1 MPSSRLHLFA
11 ASVLIVGGGAL
22 AVTALAI
29 VVARVVIGTG
39 LPGVVATPADTA
51 LLDDLIAV
59 LPFIATFA
67 GINVAAGVALA
78 TGQTWGTRVARWVT
92 GVAAATGLLGLM
104 LLIAAN
110 GPVPAT
116 QVAGASGPDG
126 FGILSVFVCLYVW
139 AAIAVRLPEEPRR
152 PLEPHR
158 PIDATAAA

>member
-1 MPSSRLHLFA
+1 MRAGVVRRWSAARAAPRLIGGPAHGCRPEGVRLPMPSSRLHLFA

-104 LLIAAN
+104 LLIAA
-110 GPVPAT
+110 
-116 QVAGASGPDG
+116 
-126 FGILSVFVCLYVW
+126 
-139 AAIAVRLPEEPRR
+139 
-152 PLEPHR
+152 
-158 PIDATAAA
+158 